1 MADESTS
8 AGGPVDDF
16 DVPDLPLSSSE
27 TPSKPATPEPTTT
40 PATFSG
46 GEPAGPTP
54 EQPAPPSTPAT
65 PLTEFLRAER
75 LPEIP
80 GETPEQTQLRL
91 NAHWQGKS
99 ARFYKEMQDNQRRI
113 DTLAAQHAEELRMIR
128 EAITPMAKEFY
139 NRARAAETAAA
150 AAEVPDRD
158 SPEYQIWLSEQI
170 LLRDEQ
176 RREDE
181 AAAAERA
188 REEAEQ
194 QQVQQYYERLEGVGY
209 DALAAGIQD
218 PAFAA
223 DYQTLTRLA
232 YQDVVDRWPNAD
244 PEDHLTFLEIAQR
257 LDIRDWVERGID
269 PREGIRARVQ
279 RLRASFAAAA
289 PAPTPAPAAAQPAQQ
304 SQAQPQPSPTATRI
318 AQEAQDAARRAPVTA
333 AMPSRPAPHMGSLPD
348 PSNYESDD
356 DYVEAVLAGVLPP
369 EEQRV
374 AAHRKER

>member
-16 DVPDLPLSSSE
+16 DVPAPSSDGGSS
-27 TPSKPATPEPTTT
+27 TPSTPPAPTTT
-40 PATFSG
+40 PAAFSG
-46 GEPAGPTP
+46 GEPATPTP
-54 EQPAPPSTPAT
+54 EQPAAPSTPAT

-99 ARFYKEMQDNQRRI
+99 ARFYREMQENQRRI

-158 SPEYQIWLSEQI
+158 SPEYLVWLNEQI

-181 AAAAERA
+181 IASAERA

-194 QQVQQYYERLEGVGY
+194 REVQQYYERIEGAGY

-289 PAPTPAPAAAQPAQQ
+289 PAPTPAPAAAQPAQPP
-304 SQAQPQPSPTATRI
+304 AAPQPSPTATRI

>member
-16 DVPDLPLSSSE
+16 DVPAPSSDGGSS
-27 TPSKPATPEPTTT
+27 TPSAPPAPTTT
-40 PATFSG
+40 PAAFSG
-46 GEPAGPTP
+46 GEPATPTP
-54 EQPAPPSTPAT
+54 EQPAAPSTPAT

-99 ARFYKEMQDNQRRI
+99 ARFYREMQENQRRI
-113 DTLAAQHAEELRMIR
+113 DTLAAHHAEELRMIR

-158 SPEYQIWLSEQI
+158 SPEYLVWLNEQI

-181 AAAAERA
+181 IASAERA

-194 QQVQQYYERLEGVGY
+194 REVQQYYER
-209 DALAAGIQD
+209 I
-218 PAFAA
+218 
-223 DYQTLTRLA
+223 
-232 YQDVVDRWPNAD
+232 
-244 PEDHLTFLEIAQR
+244 
-257 LDIRDWVERGID
+257 
-269 PREGIRARVQ
+269 
-279 RLRASFAAAA
+279 
-289 PAPTPAPAAAQPAQQ
+289 
-304 SQAQPQPSPTATRI
+304 
-318 AQEAQDAARRAPVTA
+318 
-333 AMPSRPAPHMGSLPD
+333 
-348 PSNYESDD
+348 
-356 DYVEAVLAGVLPP
+356 
-369 EEQRV
+369 
-374 AAHRKER
+374 